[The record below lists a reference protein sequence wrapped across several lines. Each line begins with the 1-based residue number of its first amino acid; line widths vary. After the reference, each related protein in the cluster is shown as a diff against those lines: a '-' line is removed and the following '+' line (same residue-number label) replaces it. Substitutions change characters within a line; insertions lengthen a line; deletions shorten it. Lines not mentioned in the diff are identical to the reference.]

1 MIKAVI
7 FDLDNTLI
15 DFMKMKKLSCESA
28 ISAMIDAGLNVNKDK
43 AMKELFSLYDKYGL
57 EEKTIFQKF
66 LKKVAKK
73 IDYEILAGGIVA
85 YRRVRAGFLEPYPH
99 VGEVLFELKRRGIK
113 LAIVSDAPRLKA
125 WIRLVSMKI
134 NHLFDVVVTFEDT
147 KELKPSNKP
156 FEFVFNKLK
165 VRPGECLMVGDRPE
179 RDIKGAKKL
188 GISTCFAKYG
198 NPKAKGSEADYEVND
213 IKELLEIIVTHKN
226 NSGMRVSEA
235 NSLTGHCYFCGILFV
250 IKITK

>member
-15 DFMKMKKLSCESA
+15 DFMRMKNISCDSA
-28 ISAMIDAGLNVNKDK
+28 ISSMIDAGLNVSKEK
-43 AMKELFSLYDKYGL
+43 ATKELFALYDKYGL

-66 LKKVAKK
+66 LKKLTKK
-73 IDYEILAGGIVA
+73 VDYEILASGIVA
-85 YRRVRAGFLEPYPH
+85 YRRVRTGFLEPYPH
-99 VGEVLFELKRRGIK
+99 VSEVLFELKRRGIK

-147 KELKPSNKP
+147 KEFKPSIKP
-156 FEFVFNKLK
+156 FQVGFKKLGLK
-165 VRPGECLMVGDRPE
+165 SHECLMVGDRPE

-188 GISTCFAKYG
+188 GMLTCFAKYG
-198 NPKAKGSEADYEVND
+198 NPKGKSLGADYEIND
-213 IKELLEIIVTHKN
+213 IKELIEIV
-226 NSGMRVSEA
+226 E
-235 NSLTGHCYFCGILFV
+235 
-250 IKITK
+250 